1 MIVKIKG
8 NQLKGEL
15 EILSSKSDGHRILIC
30 ASLADEKTIININ
43 NTSEDIEATIECM
56 KSLGADIKKE
66 HNQLIVTP
74 IKEVPKE
81 VIINPKESGST
92 LRFLLPV
99 TAALIENAYFTGEGR
114 LPERPLKDLQNA
126 MEENGTTFSSENL
139 PFKTKGLLRGNLF
152 TLPGNIS
159 SQYISGILLAAP
171 LMDKD
176 VEIHLTNS
184 LESSAYVEM
193 TIETMERFGIDAE
206 RRNNI
211 FSVKKGFYKSPGTID
226 VEGDYSNAAFY
237 LAAGALC
244 GPIKLKGL
252 RRDTLQSDS
261 KILDILEEMGADV
274 KREGVIEVR
283 KRELRGISVDLSEI
297 PDLLPILAVLASVS
311 TGESVFYNG
320 ERLRYK
326 ETDRLKTTA
335 QMIKDL
341 GGNAEETKDG
351 LIIKGGKLI
360 GGETSSF
367 GDHRIAMAA
376 SIASICC
383 EKEVIIN
390 KGEAVN
396 KSYPKFYED
405 FKSLGGTVDVIHNR

>member
-1 MIVKIKG
+1 
-8 NQLKGEL
+8 
-15 EILSSKSDGHRILIC
+15 
-30 ASLADEKTIININ
+30 
-43 NTSEDIEATIECM
+43 
-56 KSLGADIKKE
+56 
-66 HNQLIVTP
+66 
-74 IKEVPKE
+74 
-81 VIINPKESGST
+81 
-92 LRFLLPV
+92 
-99 TAALIENAYFTGEGR
+99 
-114 LPERPLKDLQNA
+114 
-126 MEENGTTFSSENL
+126 
-139 PFKTKGLLRGNLF
+139 
-152 TLPGNIS
+152 
-159 SQYISGILLAAP
+159 
-171 LMDKD
+171 
-176 VEIHLTNS
+176 
-184 LESSAYVEM
+184 
-193 TIETMERFGIDAE
+193 
-206 RRNNI
+206 
-211 FSVKKGFYKSPGTID
+211 
-226 VEGDYSNAAFY
+226 
-237 LAAGALC
+237 
-244 GPIKLKGL
+244 KLKGL

>member
-1 MIVKIKG
+1 MKAKIKG
-8 NQLKGEL
+8 SQLKGEL

-30 ASLADEKTIININ
+30 ASLADEKTLININ

-74 IKEVPKE
+74 IKKVPKE

-99 TAALIENAYFTGEGR
+99 AAALAENAYFTGEGR
-114 LPERPLKDLQNA
+114 LPQRPLKDLQNA
-126 MEENGTTFSSENL
+126 MEENGITFSNENL
-139 PFKTKGLLRGNLF
+139 PFTTKELLRGNLF

-171 LMDKD
+171 LMDED

-193 TIETMERFGIDAE
+193 TIETMKRFGIDVE
-206 RRNNI
+206 RTNNI
-211 FSVKKGFYKSPGTID
+211 FRVKKGSYKSPGTID

-237 LAAGALC
+237 LAAGALG